1 MEERGMNQST
11 EIKEVGERTQQ
22 ERQVQKVGG
31 TDSRKF
37 GNSSP
42 PGGRCWW
49 VAINTMW
56 VG

>member
-31 TDSRKF
+31 TWREMLV
-37 GNSSP
+37 
-42 PGGRCWW
+42 GRYKHDVGW
-49 VAINTMW
+49 VIHKW
-56 VG
+56 IVV

>member
-1 MEERGMNQST
+1 MNQST

-22 ERQVQKVGG
+22 ERQVQKLGG
-31 TDSRKF
+31 TGSRKLE
-37 GNSSP
+37 NSSP
-42 PGGRCWW
+42 ARGRCWL